1 MDTTDP
7 LLSILEQLVTILIEL
22 IRTQFSDFV
31 ALFEILQDLG
41 IFPVA

>member
-31 ALFEILQDLG
+31 ALFEILQEFG